1 MIKNFI
7 IGKRSNLSKN
17 LKKIIPNSILI
28 SLKEKKD
35 VEILLKEKNR
45 YNIIFNNFYPVSRLN
60 EISTNNLDIF
70 INQSIVLSA
79 FFLKRLNFKLVN
91 KILYTS
97 SSSVYE
103 SIDNTKFT
111 KDTFNRKLYAALKLS
126 NEKLF
131 LNTANS
137 KKVQCHII
145 RLFNLYGDE
154 DNFSILQKIINSHLH
169 KKKFILFNNG
179 DGIRDFIHVLDAC
192 KIYKSILNSKK
203 KLPNYLDLG
212 SGSGITIKSIL
223 DYIKFPKR
231 KNYS

>member
-7 IGKRSNLSKN
+7 VGKRSNLSKN
-17 LKKIIPNSILI
+17 LGEIIPNSILI

-35 VEILLKEKNR
+35 LQLLLNEKKKH
-45 YNIIFNNFYPVSRLN
+45 NIIFNSFFPVSRLN

-179 DGIRDFIHVLDAC
+179 DGIE
-192 KIYKSILNSKK
+192 IL
-203 KLPNYLDLG
+203 
-212 SGSGITIKSIL
+212 
-223 DYIKFPKR
+223 FMF
-231 KNYS
+231 